1 MTSLTLTQML
11 ALQYLSRRS
20 PIPQMEVRE
29 IDSQHEVFQK
39 DIEKT

>member
-1 MTSLTLTQML
+1 MTPLTLTQIP

-29 IDSQHEVFQK
+29 IDSQNEVFQK
-39 DIEKT
+39 DNEKT